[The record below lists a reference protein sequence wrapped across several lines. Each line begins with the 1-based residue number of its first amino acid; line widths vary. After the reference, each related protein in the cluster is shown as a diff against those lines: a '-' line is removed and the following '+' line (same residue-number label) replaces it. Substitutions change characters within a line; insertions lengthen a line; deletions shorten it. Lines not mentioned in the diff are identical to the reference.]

1 MVLEEIDQSLA
12 DWKIKLELISQNLI
26 DMCGLLT
33 YQRLSGAAGF
43 SPVKLT
49 GISKTQVEPALEALN
64 ELFQHFDMLTQTID
78 KAKKLRASM
87 PRFLGSERNAQEILQ
102 ILNSKSIHLPT
113 ISTPLS
119 QRELLSAAETTNTVS
134 PLQLLVAMTKTFQVA
149 KVAILNVDCV
159 WNDLEPQLDR
169 AESEIAD
176 LQRQSASLGLSN
188 SKELELAPQAI
199 ASFRDR
205 IESDPLGTNASFNEI
220 EQLIAKIRA
229 EIDRFVQVQEKLKQG
244 FTNARAL
251 LKQLIDLN
259 QQAIAS
265 LAESQEKISDCDTYL
280 RTPLALEQIEAVG
293 QWLQRL
299 ETKFK
304 EGSIGSLLIGLDNCT
319 TKIKEYIAI
328 ETQTVNANRLPI
340 QTRQELRGRLDALK
354 AKALAKGF
362 AENIQLAQLAE
373 QAKQLLYTR
382 PTSLKQAEETV
393 KQYETILNSKF

>member
-26 DMCGLLT
+26 DMCELLT
-33 YQRLSGAAGF
+33 YQRLSGASGF
-43 SPVKLT
+43 PPVKLT

-64 ELFQHFDMLTQTID
+64 ELFQHFDLLTQTID

-87 PRFLGSERNAQEILQ
+87 PRFLGSERNTQEILQ
-102 ILNSKSIHLPT
+102 ILNSKSIHLPV
-113 ISTPLS
+113 ISTPLA

-149 KVAILNVDCV
+149 KTAILNVDRI
-159 WNDLEPQLDR
+159 WNDLESQLDR
-169 AESEIAD
+169 AESEIAA
-176 LQRQSASLGLSN
+176 LQRQGESLGLTD
-188 SKELELAPQAI
+188 SKELELATQAI
-199 ASFRDR
+199 ASLRDR
-205 IESDPLGTNASFNEI
+205 IETDPLGTNASFNEI
-220 EQLIAKIRA
+220 EQLTAKIRA

-244 FTNARAL
+244 FTNAHAL

-265 LAESQEKISDCDTYL
+265 FAESQEKITDCDTYL
-280 RTPLALEQIEAVG
+280 PPLTLDQIEVVG

-299 ETKFK
+299 ESKLK
-304 EGSIGSLLIGLDNCT
+304 ESPIGSVLVGLDNCT
-319 TKIKEYIAI
+319 AKIKEYIAI
-328 ETQTVNANRLPI
+328 ETQTVNANRLSI

-382 PTSLKQAEETV
+382 PTPLKQAEETV